1 MNLLEL
7 TGFVAA
13 FLTTAA
19 YVPQAFKTIKTRST
33 DDLSSGTFTMLFVG
47 TLLWLTYGIY
57 LNNLPMIL
65 ANGIT
70 SALAGIILYL
80 KLTTKKTN

>member
-1 MNLLEL
+1 MSWIEI

-19 YVPQAFKTIKTRST
+19 YVPQAIKTIKTHST
-33 DDLSSGTFTMLFVG
+33 HDLSLGTFTMLFAG
-47 TLLWLTYGIY
+47 TLLWFVYGAS

-70 SALAGIILYL
+70 AALAGIILYL
-80 KLTTKKTN
+80 KLTSREK